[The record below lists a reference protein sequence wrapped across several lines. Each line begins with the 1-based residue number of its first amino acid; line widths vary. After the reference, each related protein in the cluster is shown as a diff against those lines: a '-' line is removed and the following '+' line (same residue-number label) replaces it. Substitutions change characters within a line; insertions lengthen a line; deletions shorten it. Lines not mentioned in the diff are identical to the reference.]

1 MSDTDLTASLPAF
14 AITVAQAATGSVT
27 LTWTPP
33 TRNTDGS
40 QLTDLAAYKIYYG
53 LSQGNYPNEIRIDNP
68 GITTYVIDNLSPNT
82 YYFVSTSIN
91 EAEVESNFSN
101 VATKIVTA
109 N

>member
-1 MSDTDLTASLPAF
+1 
-14 AITVAQAATGSVT
+14 

-33 TRNTDGS
+33 TKNTDGS

-53 LSQGNYPNEIRIDNP
+53 LSQGDYPNEIRIDNP
-68 GITTYVIDNLSPNT
+68 GISTYVIDNLNPNT

-91 EAEVESNFSN
+91 SAEVESDFSN
-101 VATKIVTA
+101 VATKTIAA